1 MIQKHKMERTR
12 VFLMAEMCTC
22 ILISIV
28 MVVLFETETLLP
40 GYCQGDTGAAFI
52 ILSMMEVLTICA
64 IPLSLRLFK
73 FKKVRASIT
82 GPESHRGLLAWGS
95 FRMMLVCVPMM
106 ANTLF
111 YYMFDLKPAFGYM
124 GIISLICLVF
134 ISPSKSRC
142 LQETG
147 QEE

>member
-1 MIQKHKMERTR
+1 M
-12 VFLMAEMCTC
+12 MAEMCFS
-22 ILISIV
+22 ILLSLA

-40 GYCQGDTGAAFI
+40 GGCQGDTSAAFLV
-52 ILSMMEVLTICA
+52 LSMMEIVTICA

-73 FKKVRASIT
+73 FKKVRSSLASSS
-82 GPESHRGLLAWGS
+82 PDKGLLLWGS
-95 FRMMLVCVPMM
+95 VRMMMVCVPMV

-124 GIISLICLVF
+124 GIICLICLVF
-134 ISPSKSRC
+134 IYPGKSRC

-147 QEE
+147 QGE